1 MAGPLEGILVIDA
14 GWGMPTAVAGMLLA
28 DYGARVVKL
37 ERPGGGPDAGSVTR
51 KAWERGK
58 WSMTCDL
65 SGDDGRRLALDLLSR
80 ADVFLESF
88 GVGRAPE
95 GFDADSLSM
104 KFPRMVHT
112 SVSGY
117 GQTGPLQDRPG
128 YDALVAA
135 RFGLMSEQEGH
146 REGPRFLGHPVVGYC
161 TGFLTAIGTMAALHA
176 RFSTGRGQRVD
187 SSLLDGV
194 LAVMSMNWWW
204 NEKGLSYL
212 ARTGNETGFGRNR
225 LITDLFVCQDGEYL
239 MMHTGGEGG
248 FKRTMDILGLGERV
262 RSIDGLEMRVPLD
275 DDEYHAARHLAPE
288 MFRTRP
294 RGEWLEKFYAS
305 DIAAL
310 PVLRPEEIFE
320 DDQVRFSGIVI
331 EQADDEHGTIRQV
344 GPVMR
349 FSDSPTTHPGAAPEP
364 GAHNGR
370 VDEVHSGQ
378 FFERASNLKEPAP
391 IHHALEGVRVLDF
404 SAFFA
409 TAYGARLLSDLGAD
423 VIKVEPLGGDQMR
436 PLADLFEGA
445 QRGKRTI
452 AVDLRTEG
460 GREVVRRLV
469 ATADVVM
476 HNFRPGKAEKI
487 GLGYEDLRLIAPDI
501 IYCYL
506 PGFGSSG
513 PKSELK
519 SFAPLVSGFAGL
531 LYEAAGRGNPPV
543 RRAIGNEDLYNGFS
557 GALAVL
563 LALQHRSATGRGQ
576 YIENPQLHSSLFVI
590 TDQCT
595 DGQGRALPGLS
606 LDADQTGWG
615 PLYRLYRTS
624 DGWICI
630 TCVGEGA
637 YRRLAEALS
646 MPELIEDKDL
656 LRQSGRTWDT
666 GAAAANPRCGTGEVT
681 ARLADSLAARFATLT
696 SAEAFDLL
704 DSHKVPCE
712 IPLDYPYM
720 PEFLWEEWALESDR
734 VFELHHPEYGWCRE
748 VGLVVRLSDT
758 PGLQRGPS
766 PVLGQHTV
774 EILSELGFNEVE
786 VSQLLSGPC
795 RASAGGV

>member
-1 MAGPLEGILVIDA
+1 MAGPLEGVVVVDA

-28 DYGARVVKL
+28 DYGARVIKL
-37 ERPGGGPDAGSVTR
+37 ERPGGGPDARSVTR
-51 KAWERGK
+51 KAWDRGK
-58 WSMTCDL
+58 WSVECDL
-65 SGDDGRRLALDLLSR
+65 SDPQGRELAFDLISK
-80 ADVFLESF
+80 ADVFVESF
-88 GVGRAPE
+88 GAGRAPA
-95 GFDADSLSM
+95 GFDADSLRSR
-104 KFPRMVHT
+104 FPHLVHT
-112 SVSGY
+112 SVTGY
-117 GQTGPLQDRPG
+117 GIGGPLQDRPG

-135 RFGLMSEQEGH
+135 RFGLMAEQEGH

-161 TGFLTAIGTMAALHA
+161 TGFLTAIGTLAAIHA
-176 RFSTGRGQRVD
+176 RTSTGRGQRVD

-212 ARTGNETGFGRNR
+212 ARSGDETGFGRNR

-248 FKRTMDILGLGERV
+248 FKRTMDILGLGDRV
-262 RSIDGLEMRVPLD
+262 RRVEGLEMRVPLD

-288 MFRTRP
+288 RFKTRP
-294 RGEWLEKFYAS
+294 RSEWLEEFYAA

-310 PVLRPEEIFE
+310 PVLRPEEVFE
-320 DDQVRFSGIVI
+320 DDQVRFAGVVI
-331 EQADDEHGTIRQV
+331 EQPDDEYGTVRQV

-349 FSDSPTTHPGAAPEP
+349 FSDSPADAPSPAPAP
-364 GAHNGR
+364 GAHTHRIGEIAAGPFIGR
-370 VDEVHSGQ
+370 A
-378 FFERASNLKEPAP
+378 ASLSQPKPLS
-391 IHHALEGVRVLDF
+391 HALEGVRVLDF

-452 AVDLRTEG
+452 AVDLRTEE

-487 GLGYEDLRLIAPDI
+487 GLGYEDLRLIKPDL

-506 PGFGSSG
+506 PGFGSHG

-557 GALAVL
+557 GAVAVL
-563 LALQHRSATGRGQ
+563 LALQHRNATGRGQ

-595 DGQGRALPGLS
+595 DGDGRPLPGLS
-606 LDADQTGWG
+606 LDRDQTGWG

-630 TCVGEGA
+630 TCVGERS

-646 MPELIEDKDL
+646 MPELLSDPDL
-656 LRQSGRTWDT
+656 AGIAACSWEPVGPGESPTAGDADT
-666 GAAAANPRCGTGEVT
+666 AD
-681 ARLADSLAARFATLT
+681 RLADVLARRFASLT
-696 SAEAFDLL
+696 SEEAFGLL
-704 DSHKVPCE
+704 DSHQVPCE
-712 IPLDYPYM
+712 IPLDYPFM
-720 PEFLWEEWALESDR
+720 PEFLWEDWALESDR
-734 VFELHHPEYGWCRE
+734 VFELHHPEHGWVRE
-748 VGLVVRLSDT
+748 VGLVVRLSET
-758 PGLQRGPS
+758 PGLQKGPS
-766 PVLGQHTV
+766 PVLGQHTLD
-774 EILSELGFNEVE
+774 ILTELGFDRE
-786 VSQLLSGPC
+786 QIAGLLSGPC
-795 RASAGGV
+795 LAPEGGE